1 MKAKELKELLKDV
14 NDNAEIRLVYTRKV
28 FPLELK
34 TGGAA
39 AVVDDLLPWN
49 QTVYL
54 KVAAA
59 VVDDLLPWNQT
70 VYLQV
75 GDVVGYFTCNMGDI
89 PDMIRKDLQ

>member
-14 NDNAEIRLVYTRKV
+14 NDNAEIRLVYRVSRKV

-34 TGGAA
+34 TGG
-39 AVVDDLLPWN
+39 
-49 QTVYL
+49 
-54 KVAAA
+54 AAA

-89 PDMIRKDLQ
+89 PNMIRKDLQ